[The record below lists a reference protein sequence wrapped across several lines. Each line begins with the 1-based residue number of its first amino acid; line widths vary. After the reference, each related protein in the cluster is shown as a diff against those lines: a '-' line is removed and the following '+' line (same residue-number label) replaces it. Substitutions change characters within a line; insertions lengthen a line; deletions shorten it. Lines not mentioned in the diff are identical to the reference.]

1 MTDVPNFKKGVGR
14 LAVDR
19 YDFQDHITGAHFRHA
34 AAAID
39 LSPSILIGSTTITD
53 VQTAIAALAGSII
66 VPSVPDATT
75 VAKGIIMLAGDLFG
89 TGTTATS
96 PKVSGL
102 QGTPISTFSGLTT
115 NQVLTWN
122 GTSWINLAVPGAIQ
136 IAGDLAGVGSTL
148 TVPKVSGLQGFQIA
162 STTPTNGQALVWN
175 GGTTKWT
182 PTGIPTSPTGTGFAT
197 LTSGNYDAA
206 ATANIRYTSGKF
218 QTDLSIQYNNVG
230 ITGDLAWS
238 PTSTNKTLTLPN
250 ATDTLVGL
258 ATTDTLTNK
267 TINATNNTLT
277 DTSAA
282 LGDVLAIISGTKFTR
297 LAKGSNGTFLG
308 VSGGTLGYFVPSA
321 GTVPTGTGFET
332 VTGGVLNAA
341 ATANIR
347 YTVGGKFQTDTN
359 IQFQTA
365 GQIGDLAWGAL
376 STTRTLSLPD
386 ATDTLVGIATA
397 DTLTNKT
404 ISATANSI
412 IDASTVLGDLLKS
425 NGTKFVRFGVGAAL
439 QNLRVNAG
447 ATDLEWYTPTT
458 GSSSGINNTVQ
469 TSNGT
474 GGFQGATDVLAVNSG
489 GIGSISLVSAA
500 SFLSIGSGT
509 VSTAGTIRLPYSASD
524 VILSAR
530 DLGGTN
536 REIISRPS
544 ANQYQI
550 GPNSATALSFQF
562 FGANLDMKPGGAS
575 GQFRVYGPTGTGAA
589 ITVSGFGDIFLN
601 PNSFE
606 GLLLKLNANG
616 TGANAHFFNAPT
628 VAAAVQGTISI
639 GNSTAIPGANPVGGG
654 FLYVEAG
661 ALKYRGPSGA
671 ITVVGAA

>member
-34 AAAID
+34 AGAID

-75 VAKGIIMLAGDLFG
+75 VTKGIILLAGDLFG
-89 TGTTATS
+89 TGTTAS
-96 PKVSGL
+96 APKVSGL

-122 GTSWINLAVPGAIQ
+122 GTSWINLAVPGAIS

-148 TVPKVSGLQGFQIA
+148 AVPKVSGLQGFQIA
-162 STTPTNGQALVWN
+162 STAPINGQALVWN
-175 GGTTKWT
+175 SGTTKWT
-182 PTGIPTSPTGTGFAT
+182 PTGIPSNPTGTGFAT

-230 ITGDLAWS
+230 VTGDLAWS

-250 ATDTLVGL
+250 TTDTLVGL
-258 ATTDTLTNK
+258 ATTDTLINK
-267 TINATNNTLT
+267 TVNATNNTLT

-282 LGDVLAIISGTKFTR
+282 LGDILAVISGTKFTR
-297 LAKGSNGTFLG
+297 LAKGVNGSFLG
-308 VSGGTLGYFVPSA
+308 VSGGVLGYFTPSNS
-321 GTVPTGTGFET
+321 TPSGTGFAT
-332 VTGGVLNAA
+332 VTSGVYDST
-341 ATANIR
+341 ATANLK
-347 YTVGGKFQTDTN
+347 YVGGKFQTSTN
-359 IQFQTA
+359 IQYLSPGSFT
-365 GQIGDLAWGAL
+365 GDLSW
-376 STTRTLSLPD
+376 TVTLSNKTLALPD
-386 ATDTLVGIATA
+386 ITDTLVARTTSDI
-397 DTLTNKT
+397 LTNKNFNATNNT
-404 ISATANSI
+404 ITDTSTAS
-412 IDASTVLGDLLKS
+412 GDLLKS
-425 NGTKFVRFGVGAAL
+425 NGTKFLRFGIGASL

-474 GGFQGATDVLAVNSG
+474 GGFQGATDVLSGNSG
-489 GIGSISLVSAA
+489 GNGFISLVSSA

-509 VSTAGTIRLPYSASD
+509 VSTAGTIRLPYAASD
-524 VILSAR
+524 VILSAK

-589 ITVSGFGDIFLN
+589 ISVTGIGDIFLN

-606 GLLLKLNANG
+606 GLLLKLNASAN
-616 TGANAHFFNAPT
+616 GANAHFFNAPT
-628 VAAAVQGTISI
+628 VASAVQGVISI
-639 GNSTAIPGANPVGGG
+639 GNSTSVPAANPVGGG
-654 FLYVEAG
+654 YLYVEAG
-661 ALKYRGPSGA
+661 ALKYRSSAGT
-671 ITVVGAA
+671 ITVVGPL